1 MKNKIIIEG
10 QEFELPQSLVDEI
23 KERLTPK
30 VKKLTYE
37 DIANKLFSKE
47 LVYFITDDGNIQ
59 SIDFNTIQCPYTLD
73 SNNATSKKQLKKL
86 LAINKM
92 MNVAKYL
99 NKKWNIDFTIG
110 TTQTKYYLYL
120 LTNNNIAIGNVCN
133 MNVGVVYFKSKGLAK
148 QTIDILGEDVIKL
161 ALSTDY

>member
-1 MKNKIIIEG
+1 MKNKLIIEG

-37 DIANKLFSKE
+37 DVAKRLFKDKKLYYNNF
-47 LVYFITDDGNIQ
+47 DGRISSVDNFEGEV
-59 SIDFNTIQCPYTLD
+59 DGP
-73 SNNATSKKQLKKL
+73 NNATSKKQIEKL

-92 MNVAKYL
+92 MNVGKYL
-99 NKKWNIDFTIG
+99 NGDWKIDWIG
-110 TTQTKYYLYL
+110 TSQLKYYLYL
-120 LTNNNIAIGNVCN
+120 SIFHSNISIAGICN
-133 MNVGVVYFKSKGLAK
+133 MNDALVYFRSRELA
-148 QTIDILGEDVIKL
+148 QQAIDILGEDVIKL